1 MSANGSA
8 PPSLTVVDG
17 PARGLTVLVAAGG
30 LVMGRTTDADIMLPD
45 PDVSRRHALVR
56 SAGGRT
62 VITDL
67 GSTNGTR
74 VNGRWIEQ
82 PWELH
87 PGDEVAVGSCVLRYD
102 AGGAASRPGS
112 DFGTAVMPAAAPRQP
127 GPGGGPAPDD
137 RWSRPGR
144 APDGGWPGPGPARD
158 EGRPRPEPAPVA
170 SQAANVHGGGTVVQ
184 GMRDAVHARWHIG
197 TFGTGGLVA
206 GVALILVIA
215 VAVVVVVV
223 NRVSLDDLAGRWRH
237 AGGVTGGMT
246 MEPSTMTVG
255 ADGAFRFQTGVRMQA
270 GGLETTLASDCRG
283 EAEPGFGRFAFHS
296 SAGACGDF
304 SGKVVNG
311 GRGLELSGAGDRA
324 PMTLTRTD

>member
-1 MSANGSA
+1 MPANGSA
-8 PPSLTVVDG
+8 SPSLTVVDG
-17 PARGLTVLVAAGG
+17 PARGLTVVVADGG
-30 LVMGRTTDADIMLPD
+30 LVLGRTADADIMLPD
-45 PDVSRRHALVR
+45 SDVSRRHALVR

-102 AGGAASRPGS
+102 AAGAGARPGP
-112 DFGTAVMPAAAPRQP
+112 DGGTAVMPAAVPMEHGQAR
-127 GPGGGPAPDD
+127 GPAPGD
-137 RWSRPGR
+137 
-144 APDGGWPGPGPARD
+144 GWPRPA
-158 EGRPRPEPAPVA
+158 PAPVA
-170 SQAANVHGGGTVVQ
+170 SQTASAHGGGTVVQ
-184 GMRDAVHARWHIG
+184 GLRDAVHARWHIG

-206 GVALILVIA
+206 GVALVLVIA

-223 NRVSLDDLAGRWRH
+223 NRVSLDDLTGRWRH
-237 AGGVTGGMT
+237 SGGVTGGMT

-255 ADGAFRFQTGVRMQA
+255 ADGAFRFQTGVRMGV
-270 GGLETTLASDCRG
+270 GGMETTLKSDCRG

-296 SAGACGDF
+296 TSGACGDF
-304 SGKVVNG
+304 SGKVVSG
-311 GRGLELSGAGDRA
+311 GRGLELSGADDRA
-324 PMTLTRTD
+324 PLTLTRTG